1 MERHLNK
8 KARRSSHKNHIRG
21 PKKRTEENDERFC
34 QSMEKIGINGDG
46 EVYRNA
52 LNCFTQLYER
62 IVFRREMER
71 ICPERAEWME
81 VNKSKYQLEYY
92 RNYGICDQCGAVILL
107 LDKALSYNGDEQ
119 QNLQSF
125 LDRNAI
131 FFGISQTAMS
141 ASYLK
146 KMVAL

>member
-1 MERHLNK
+1 
-8 KARRSSHKNHIRG
+8 
-21 PKKRTEENDERFC
+21 
-34 QSMEKIGINGDG
+34 
-46 EVYRNA
+46 
-52 LNCFTQLYER
+52 
-62 IVFRREMER
+62 
-71 ICPERAEWME
+71 ME

-131 FFGISQTAMS
+131 FWNFPNSDERQLFEKNGGLIKQEEKSDYMS
-141 ASYLK
+141 PYHAT
-146 KMVAL
+146 